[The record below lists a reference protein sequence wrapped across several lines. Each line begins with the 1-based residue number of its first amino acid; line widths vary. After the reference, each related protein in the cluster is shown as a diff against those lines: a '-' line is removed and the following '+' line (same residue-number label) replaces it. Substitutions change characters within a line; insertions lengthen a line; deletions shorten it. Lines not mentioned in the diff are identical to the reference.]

1 LRRAEAAWTDCRR
14 RAQRFWMFMAL
25 GLMSAA
31 ADPGHDFELG
41 SVKIG
46 PL

>member
-1 LRRAEAAWTDCRR
+1 MDGLQKESPTILR
-14 RAQRFWMFMAL
+14 MFMAL